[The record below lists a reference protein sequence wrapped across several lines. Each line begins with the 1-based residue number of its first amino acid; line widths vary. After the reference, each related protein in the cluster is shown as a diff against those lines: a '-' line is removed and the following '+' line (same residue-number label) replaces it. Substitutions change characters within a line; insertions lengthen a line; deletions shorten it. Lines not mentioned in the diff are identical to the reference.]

1 MLSRFIKSFSY
12 ALSGIVYA
20 IKTQR
25 NMKVHTIAL
34 VLVLI
39 IGFWLELSRLE
50 WAIVLIMAGIVI
62 ICEMLNTAIEALVD
76 LETKEYH
83 TLAKIAKDVAAGAVL
98 IASILS
104 VVIGCLIFLPKI
116 LDKLNIF

>member
-20 IKTQR
+20 VKTQR

-34 VLVLI
+34 LLVLI
-39 IGFWLELSRLE
+39 VGFWLELSNLE

-62 ICEMLNTAIEALVD
+62 TCEMLNTAIEALVD

-83 TLAKIAKDVAAGAVL
+83 SLAKIAKDVAAGAVL

-104 VVIGCLIFLPKI
+104 VVIALLIFVPKI
-116 LDKLNIF
+116 LDKL

>member
-1 MLSRFIKSFSY
+1 MFSKFIKSFYY
-12 ALSGIVYA
+12 ALSGIAYA
-20 IKTQR
+20 IRTQR
-25 NMKVHTIAL
+25 NMKIHTLAL
-34 VLVLI
+34 VLVLAT
-39 IGFWLELSRLE
+39 GFWLELSSLE

-83 TLAKIAKDVAAGAVL
+83 SLAKIAKDVAAGAVL

-104 VVIGCLIFLPKI
+104 VIIALLIFVPRI

>member
-1 MLSRFIKSFSY
+1 MFRRFIKSFYY
-12 ALSGIVYA
+12 ALSGIAYA

-25 NMKVHTIAL
+25 NMKIHTLAL
-34 VLVLI
+34 VVVLAV
-39 IGFWLELSRLE
+39 GFWVELSRLE

-83 TLAKIAKDVAAGAVL
+83 SLAKIAKDVAAGAVL

-104 VVIGCLIFLPKI
+104 VVVGLLIFVPKI